1 MYLGAVKDTMRS
13 LGLCAKT
20 IELGKSQILDQNS
33 HIIDYNDSHT
43 YLDTIVKIDFETYDA
58 K

>member
-1 MYLGAVKDTMRS
+1 MRS